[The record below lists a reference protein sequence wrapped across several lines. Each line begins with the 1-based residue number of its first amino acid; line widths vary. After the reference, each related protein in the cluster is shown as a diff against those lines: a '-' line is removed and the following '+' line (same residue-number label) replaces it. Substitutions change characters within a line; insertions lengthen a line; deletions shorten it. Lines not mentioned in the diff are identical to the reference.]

1 MLKIWDASTRLYH
14 WLQAFLFFALV
25 ISAYGGLGKEVHQ
38 SFGLCLIVLLVW
50 RIGWGLFGSETS
62 RFSQFV
68 RSPREVLRYLRG
80 GSDLQ
85 AGHDSVGHNPVGALM
100 VVALV
105 SSLFLQGS
113 IGLMI
118 SDWVEGKVLLGRS
131 VIRTLGDI
139 HEFNALFLLTLS
151 AIHIITIL
159 VYSAK
164 GRNLIRPMVTGAA
177 KIPEQVSKKVEQPK
191 MASNTRAF
199 VWLTCSIISIA
210 GVIKL
215 LS

>member
-1 MLKIWDASTRLYH
+1 MLKIWDVSTRLYH
-14 WLQAFLFFALV
+14 WLQAFLFFGLV

-38 SFGLCLIVLLVW
+38 SLGLCLIVLLVW

-68 RSPREVLRYLRG
+68 SSPREVLRYLRG
-80 GSDLQ
+80 GSE
-85 AGHDSVGHNPVGALM
+85 ARAGHNPVGALM
-100 VVALV
+100 VIALI

-113 IGLMI
+113 IGLIM
-118 SDWVEGKVLLGRS
+118 SDWVEGKALLGRS
-131 VIRTLGDI
+131 VIRTLSDV

-159 VYSAK
+159 VYTAK
-164 GRNLIRPMVTGAA
+164 GRNLIRPMMTGVAQISERLPE
-177 KIPEQVSKKVEQPK
+177 KIQQPK

-199 VWLTCSIISIA
+199 VWLTCCAMSLVAI
-210 GVIKL
+210 IKL

>member
-1 MLKIWDASTRLYH
+1 MLKIWDVSTRLYH

-80 GSDLQ
+80 GVDSQ
-85 AGHDSVGHNPVGALM
+85 VGHNSVGHNPVGALM
-100 VVALV
+100 VIVLV
-105 SSLFLQGS
+105 GSLFLQGS
-113 IGLMI
+113 IGLML
-118 SDWVEGKVLLGRS
+118 SDWVEGKALLGRS

-139 HEFNALFLLTLS
+139 HEINALFLLSLS

-159 VYSAK
+159 VYTAK
-164 GRNLIRPMVTGAA
+164 GRNLVRPMVTGVI
-177 KIPEQVSKKVEQPK
+177 KIAEQVPQPK
-191 MASNTRAF
+191 MVSSTRALA
-199 VWLTCSIISIA
+199 WLTCSVISIA